1 MGVYKLYMRQAYRII
16 PIYTSDVSGVCSAL
30 YELGG
35 MVVIHDPSGCNSTYN
50 THDEIRWYNQDS
62 LIFISGLTEID
73 AVMGNDE
80 KFLSDVKEAAGELH
94 PKFIALVS
102 SPIPF
107 MNGTDFPALAKVLET
122 ETGIPAFA
130 VPTNGMHDYVYG
142 AGKALEEIARR
153 FVPEQMEDRNGSER
167 TVNLLGATPL
177 DFGPISKVEELKKNL
192 EQYGWKVISTW
203 AMGDSL
209 EDLAQAGK
217 AEMNLVISSVGL
229 MAAKMLKE
237 KYGMPYVI
245 GTPYKE
251 YAERISEALEKRIQ
265 IPAIEDRRR
274 ENLQETG
281 NSEKIITLIG
291 EPVTIGSLAAIIERR
306 YHYKTRILCP
316 LENAEGL
323 LGEHDLKICGEEEM
337 ENALKNAQIV
347 VADPLYRPICPAE
360 CEFYE
365 RAHIAFSGRMF
376 LKNK

>member
-1 MGVYKLYMRQAYRII
+1 MRQAYRII

-80 KFLSDVKEAAGELH
+80 KFLSDIKEAADELH

-122 ETGIPAFA
+122 ETGIPSFA

-142 AGKALEEIARR
+142 AGIALEEVVRR

-192 EQYGWKVISTW
+192 EQYGWKTISTW

-217 AEMNLVISSVGL
+217 AEVNLVISSVGL

-237 KYGMPYVI
+237 KYGTPYVI

-251 YAERISEALEKRIQ
+251 YAERISEALEKK
-265 IPAIEDRRR
+265 IPMPALGDRKEWEKNTAIEDWKS
-274 ENLQETG
+274 Q
-281 NSEKIITLIG
+281 IVTLIG
-291 EPVTIGSLAAIIERR
+291 EPVTTTSLAALIEKE
-306 YHYKTRILCP
+306 YHYKTKVLCP
-316 LENAEGL
+316 LEETDGL
-323 LGEHDLKICGEEEM
+323 IGSQDLKVRGEEEM
-337 ENALKNAQIV
+337 EEALKDAQIV